1 MRWYK
6 NIYLGDNARKKKS
19 AIIAK
24 AEAHRFQRD
33 IYFIVLSSTEGNLLE
48 MMSAVQ
54 LLQPHY
60 RQPYVW
66 EKLFVVGIAK
76 GYDEAVMT
84 MAAVITD
91 TYNATGAFDVA
102 EYLGIRVDA

>member
-24 AEAHRFQRD
+24 AEAHRFQHD
-33 IYFIVLSSTEGNLLE
+33 IYFIVLSSTDGNLLE
-48 MMSAVQ
+48 MLPAGQ
-54 LLQPHY
+54 TLQPHY
-60 RQPYVW
+60 KQPHVW
-66 EKLFVVGIAK
+66 NSLFVVGLAK
-76 GYDEAVMT
+76 GYDEAVTT
-84 MAAVITD
+84 MAAVIAD
-91 TYNATGAFDVA
+91 TYNATGAFNVA